1 MSKIDFMSLK
11 TIDFCDDVRDGT
23 HDSPKHLDSGK
34 LLITSKNIKGD
45 SIDFE
50 NASYISEED
59 YNKIN
64 ERSLVEINDVLYSM
78 IGTVG
83 LVYRVDQQPN
93 YAIKNMGLFKI
104 NDELKSKWLYYY
116 LNSPKAKG
124 KVLSMLSGSTQ
135 KFISLS
141 NLRNLEIEFPQ
152 NIDDAKRIIKI
163 CESIDKKIKLN
174 NEINNNLQELIN
186 NIFISKFVNY
196 YGYTGEYE
204 TTEIG
209 DIPSNWKVDNLGN
222 VISFSNG
229 YGWNSKDMLEN
240 NQPDTYKVFKM
251 GNIKIGGG
259 INKEKTRSW
268 ILKEKCSGLEQF
280 LSKKGD
286 ILMCMTDMKS
296 SENPLLGHTALID
309 CDDEFVINQRV
320 GIIRC
325 DKDIRWPYIYTM
337 TNLPFFINN
346 IRSKAHS
353 GVQVNLTTSGIC
365 DTKVLIPDKDS
376 LEEFYKNVTPM
387 YEEMFILNNE
397 IEKLEELRDT
407 LLPKLMNGEIDLD
420 NIEI

>member
-50 NASYISEED
+50 NASYISEKD

-104 NDELKSKWLYYY
+104 HDELKRKWLYYY

-174 NEINNNLQELIN
+174 NKINNNLFELLKQEFREKFYNKEEKNSYLIDYISETIGGDWGRESPEGN
-186 NIFISKFVNY
+186 NNTKVY
-196 YGYTGEYE
+196 CVRGT
-204 TTEIG
+204 
-209 DIPSNWKVDNLGN
+209 DIPSMEYGNKGNAPIRYILEKNYKNKKLDPNNIIIEISGGSPTQSTGRTAYITKSILDMYNSPLLCTNFCRAIEAKSDILAPFVYMNLKLMYEDDIFFNWENGTTGIKNLALN
-222 VISFSNG
+222 
-229 YGWNSKDMLEN
+229 DMLSNVEVVIPDEDAMKEYYLLFN
-240 NQPDTYKVFKM
+240 NVMNKIS
-251 GNIKIGGG
+251 GNSNENIK
-259 INKEKTRSW
+259 
-268 ILKEKCSGLEQF
+268 LEQ
-280 LSKKGD
+280 LK
-286 ILMCMTDMKS
+286 
-296 SENPLLGHTALID
+296 
-309 CDDEFVINQRV
+309 
-320 GIIRC
+320 
-325 DKDIRWPYIYTM
+325 
-337 TNLPFFINN
+337 
-346 IRSKAHS
+346 
-353 GVQVNLTTSGIC
+353 
-365 DTKVLIPDKDS
+365 
-376 LEEFYKNVTPM
+376 
-387 YEEMFILNNE
+387 
-397 IEKLEELRDT
+397 DT

-420 NIEI
+420 KIDI

>member
-50 NASYISEED
+50 NASYISEKD

-104 NDELKSKWLYYY
+104 HDELKSKWLYYY

-174 NEINNNLQELIN
+174 NKINNNLFELLKQEFREKFYNKEEKNSYLIDYISETIGGDWGRESPEGN
-186 NIFISKFVNY
+186 NNTKVY
-196 YGYTGEYE
+196 CVRGT
-204 TTEIG
+204 
-209 DIPSNWKVDNLGN
+209 DIPSMEYGNKGNAPIRYILEKNYKNKKLDPNNIIIEISGGSPTQSTGRTAYITKSILDMYNSPLLCTNFCRAIEAKSDILAPFLYMNLKLMYEDDIFFNWENGTTGIKNLALN
-222 VISFSNG
+222 
-229 YGWNSKDMLEN
+229 DMLSNVEVVIPDEDAMKEYYLLFN
-240 NQPDTYKVFKM
+240 NVMNKIS
-251 GNIKIGGG
+251 GNSNENIK
-259 INKEKTRSW
+259 
-268 ILKEKCSGLEQF
+268 LEQ
-280 LSKKGD
+280 LK
-286 ILMCMTDMKS
+286 
-296 SENPLLGHTALID
+296 
-309 CDDEFVINQRV
+309 
-320 GIIRC
+320 
-325 DKDIRWPYIYTM
+325 
-337 TNLPFFINN
+337 
-346 IRSKAHS
+346 
-353 GVQVNLTTSGIC
+353 
-365 DTKVLIPDKDS
+365 
-376 LEEFYKNVTPM
+376 
-387 YEEMFILNNE
+387 
-397 IEKLEELRDT
+397 DT

-420 NIEI
+420 KIDI

>member
-1 MSKIDFMSLK
+1 M
-11 TIDFCDDVRDGT
+11 
-23 HDSPKHLDSGK
+23 
-34 LLITSKNIKGD
+34 
-45 SIDFE
+45 
-50 NASYISEED
+50 
-59 YNKIN
+59 
-64 ERSLVEINDVLYSM
+64 
-78 IGTVG
+78 
-83 LVYRVDQQPN
+83 
-93 YAIKNMGLFKI
+93 
-104 NDELKSKWLYYY
+104 
-116 LNSPKAKG
+116 
-124 KVLSMLSGSTQ
+124 
-135 KFISLS
+135 
-141 NLRNLEIEFPQ
+141 
-152 NIDDAKRIIKI
+152 
-163 CESIDKKIKLN
+163 
-174 NEINNNLQELIN
+174 QELIN

-209 DIPSNWKVDNLGN
+209 DIPGNWKVDNLGN

-240 NQPDTYKVFKM
+240 NKPDTYKVFKM

-407 LLPKLMNGEIDLD
+407 LLPKLMNGEINLD
-420 NIEI
+420 NIEF

>member
-1 MSKIDFMSLK
+1 MKTVKLKDISINNRGYYGIGASAVDYDENKFTYLRITDINDDGSLNKNGLMSVDDEKSDQYLLEKNDIVFARTGASTGRNYFYDGEINNMVYAGFLIKFSLNPELVNTK
-11 TIDFCDDVRDGT
+11 FVKYYCLSQKYKDWISSSLTGSTRPNINEKQLSEMPIELPDRFYQDKVVEI
-23 HDSPKHLDSGK
+23 LDS
-34 LLITSKNIKGD
+34 I
-45 SIDFE
+45 
-50 NASYISEED
+50 AQ
-59 YNKIN
+59 KI
-64 ERSLVEINDVLYSM
+64 R
-78 IGTVG
+78 
-83 LVYRVDQQPN
+83 
-93 YAIKNMGLFKI
+93 
-104 NDELKSKWLYYY
+104 
-116 LNSPKAKG
+116 
-124 KVLSMLSGSTQ
+124 
-135 KFISLS
+135 
-141 NLRNLEIEFPQ
+141 
-152 NIDDAKRIIKI
+152 
-163 CESIDKKIKLN
+163 LN
-174 NEINNNLQELIN
+174 NETNNNLQELIN

-209 DIPSNWKVDNLGN
+209 DIPGNWKVDNLGN

-268 ILKEKCSGLEQF
+268 ILKEKCLGLEQF

-420 NIEI
+420 NIEL